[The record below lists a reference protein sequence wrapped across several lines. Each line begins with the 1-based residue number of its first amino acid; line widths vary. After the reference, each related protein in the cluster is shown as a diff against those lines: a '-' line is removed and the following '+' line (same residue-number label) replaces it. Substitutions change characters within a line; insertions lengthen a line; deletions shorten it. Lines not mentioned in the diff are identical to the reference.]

1 MFSLQKFLSKDNK
14 FFDLLE
20 ASAAETIEL
29 TRLLIELL
37 KNRQQSQPLDD
48 FATARGH
55 DKLITD
61 QIRNELVNT
70 FVTGLE
76 REDIE
81 MLSYAL
87 YRTCKTIEKFA
98 ERYNLAPQ
106 RLVNVDFSKQT
117 ALIEKAT
124 ATVSEMIKTLRK
136 APSLETMKALN
147 DKMQAI
153 ETEADEVILQLLG
166 GVYSGAYEPI
176 QAMFVLDLY
185 DLLEKV
191 IDRCRDAANAVTHIV
206 MKNS

>member
-1 MFSLQKFLSKDNK
+1 MFSLQKLLSKDNK

-20 ASAAETIEL
+20 ASAGETVEL
-29 TRLLIELL
+29 TRLLIQLL
-37 KNRQQSQPLDD
+37 KNRSHSQPLND
-48 FATARGH
+48 FASARGH

-61 QIRNELVNT
+61 QISKELVNT

-106 RLVNVDFSKQT
+106 RLVDVDFSKQT
-117 ALIEKAT
+117 ALVEQAT
-124 ATVSEMIKTLRK
+124 TTVSEMIKTLRK
-136 APSLETMKALN
+136 SPSLETMKGLN
-147 DKMQAI
+147 DKMQLI
-153 ETEADEVILQLLG
+153 ESEADDVVLQLLG
-166 GVYSGAYEPI
+166 GVYNGKYDPI
-176 QAMFVLDLY
+176 QAMFVRDLH